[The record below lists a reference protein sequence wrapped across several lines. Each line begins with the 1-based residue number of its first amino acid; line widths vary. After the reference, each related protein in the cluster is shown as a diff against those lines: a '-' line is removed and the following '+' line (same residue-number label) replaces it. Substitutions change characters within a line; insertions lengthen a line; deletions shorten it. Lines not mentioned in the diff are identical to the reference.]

1 MAISQSTKHYK
12 ISLMTQPNY
21 TQREWDR
28 LVGIGCPP
36 TPLTRI
42 QKFKRLIRKIINKI
56 GGPDKSPPPQ

>member
-1 MAISQSTKHYK
+1 MKQDS
-12 ISLMTQPNY
+12 NY

-42 QKFKRLIRKIINKI
+42 QKFKKLILRIINKI
-56 GGPDKSPPPQ
+56 GGPDKIPPPQ

>member
-12 ISLMTQPNY
+12 ISLMTQHKY

-36 TPLTRI
+36 APLTRI
-42 QKFKRLIRKIINKI
+42 QKFKKLIQKIINRI
-56 GGPDKSPPPQ
+56 GGPDKIPPPQ